1 MEVWGWSEREK
12 ENALVYGKIGLSS
25 IIMLLLLLM
34 DVLMAM

>member
-1 MEVWGWSEREK
+1 MEVWGWSEREQ